1 MAFLAV
7 AAFGTNFLYLSQLKK
22 VSDVRKEDVVY
33 TVMTIAL
40 ILLTKLN
47 YIFALPVLLGVPII
61 YNPILSALK
70 CCSRIIKLSLA
81 IVTSLLFLTVVLFV
95 HRVYNIPDL
104 IKVFFNNY
112 FNVATMGG
120 RGATLFSV
128 VQIIFRR

>member
-1 MAFLAV
+1 
-7 AAFGTNFLYLSQLKK
+7 
-22 VSDVRKEDVVY
+22 
-33 TVMTIAL
+33 MTIAL

-47 YIFALPVLLGVPII
+47 YIFALPVLLGIPIV
-61 YNPILSALK
+61 YTPILSVLK
-70 CCSRIIKLSLA
+70 HCSRIIKLSLA

-95 HRVYNIPDL
+95 YRVYNIPNL

-128 VQIIFRR
+128 VQDNLPEIVNIGWIVCLVLVMMSTQKSEYKLPTAL